1 MTRIGPKAVPS
12 GSGAWFDGLMQAWLI
27 WLIVAAV
34 LAGAETLSLDLV
46 LIMCAGGA
54 AAGGI
59 SAAAGLPPA
68 GQVAIAIA
76 GALALLLF
84 LRPVAKRHLT
94 SSGTAR
100 TGVEAL
106 IGAQAIVTSKVD
118 ARDGR
123 VRLGGSEWS
132 AKAYDSS
139 QVIPVGS
146 SVQVI
151 EISGATAIVWDSSS

>member
-1 MTRIGPKAVPS
+1 MRPNLVSPAM
-12 GSGAWFDGLMQAWLI
+12 GAWFDVLMQAWLI
-27 WLIVAAV
+27 WLILAAV
-34 LAGAETLSLDLV
+34 LAGAEALSLDLV

-59 SAAAGLPPA
+59 GAAAGLPPA
-68 GQVAIAIA
+68 AQIAIAVA

-84 LRPVAKRHLT
+84 LRPVAKRHLAG
-94 SSGTAR
+94 SGAAR

-106 IGAQAIVTSKVD
+106 IGTQAIVTSKVD
-118 ARDGR
+118 AHDGR

-132 AKAYDSS
+132 ARAYDEA

-151 EISGATAIVWDSSS
+151 EISGATAVVWDSSR

>member
-1 MTRIGPKAVPS
+1 MTRIGPNAVPA
-12 GSGAWFDGLMQAWLI
+12 GSGAWFDVLMQAWLI
-27 WLIVAAV
+27 WLILAAV
-34 LAGAETLSLDLV
+34 LAGAEILSLDLV

-68 GQVAIAIA
+68 AQVAIAIA

-94 SSGTAR
+94 GSGTAR
-100 TGVEAL
+100 TGIDAL

-151 EISGATAIVWDSSS
+151 EISGATAIVWDSSR

>member
-1 MTRIGPKAVPS
+1 MRGKSRVA
-12 GSGAWFDGLMQAWLI
+12 GNGAWFDVLMQAWLI
-27 WLIVAAV
+27 WLILAAV
-34 LAGAETLSLDLV
+34 LAGAEALSLDLV

-59 SAAAGLPPA
+59 GAAAGLPPA
-68 GQVAIAIA
+68 AQVAIAVA

-84 LRPVAKRHLT
+84 VRPVAKRHLT
-94 SSGTAR
+94 GSGTTR
-100 TGVEAL
+100 TGIEAL
-106 IGAQAIVTSKVD
+106 IGTQAIVTSKVD

-132 AKAYDSS
+132 ARAYDET

-151 EISGATAIVWDSSS
+151 QISGATAVVWDSSR

>member
-1 MTRIGPKAVPS
+1 MEP
-12 GSGAWFDGLMQAWLI
+12 MQAWLI
-27 WLIVAAV
+27 WLILAAV

-54 AAGGI
+54 AAGGVA
-59 SAAAGLPPA
+59 AAAGAPPA
-68 GQVAIAIA
+68 VQVAIAVA

-84 LRPVAKRHLT
+84 LRPVAKRHLAG
-94 SSGTAR
+94 SGTAR

-106 IGAQAIVTSKVD
+106 IGTQAIVTSKVD
-118 ARDGR
+118 SRDGR

-132 AKAYDSS
+132 AKSYDES

-151 EISGATAIVWDSSS
+151 EIRGATAVVWDSSR

>member
-1 MTRIGPKAVPS
+1 MSAGVGP
-12 GSGAWFDGLMQAWLI
+12 WFDVLMQAWLI

-54 AAGGI
+54 AAGGV

-68 GQVAIAIA
+68 AQVAIAIA

-94 SSGTAR
+94 GSGTAR
-100 TGVEAL
+100 NGVEAL
-106 IGAQAIVTSKVD
+106 IGTQAIVTSKVD

-132 AKAYDSS
+132 AKAYDGS

-151 EISGATAIVWDSSS
+151 EITGATALVWDSSR

>member
-1 MTRIGPKAVPS
+1 MH
-12 GSGAWFDGLMQAWLI
+12 AWLI

-59 SAAAGLPPA
+59 AAAAGAPPA
-68 GQVAIAIA
+68 VQVAVAVS
-76 GALALLLF
+76 GALALLLVV
-84 LRPVAKRHLT
+84 RPVAKRHLLG
-94 SSGTAR
+94 SGTAR
-100 TGVEAL
+100 MGVEAL
-106 IGAQAIVTSKVD
+106 IGTQAIVTSKVD
-118 ARDGR
+118 AKDGR

-132 AKAYDSS
+132 ARAYDQT

-151 EISGATAIVWDSSS
+151 EIKGATALVWDSSR

>member
-1 MTRIGPKAVPS
+1 
-12 GSGAWFDGLMQAWLI
+12 MQAWLI

-59 SAAAGLPPA
+59 AAAAGAPPA
-68 GQVAIAIA
+68 VQVAVAVG
-76 GALALLLF
+76 GALALLLVV
-84 LRPVAKRHLT
+84 RPVAKRHLLG
-94 SSGTAR
+94 SGTAR
-100 TGVEAL
+100 TGVDAL
-106 IGAQAIVTSKVD
+106 IGTQAIVTSKVD
-118 ARDGR
+118 AMDGR
-123 VRLGGSEWS
+123 IRLGGSEWS
-132 AKAYDSS
+132 ARAYDET

-151 EISGATAIVWDSSS
+151 QINGATAVVWDSSR

>member
-1 MTRIGPKAVPS
+1 MH
-12 GSGAWFDGLMQAWLI
+12 AWLI
-27 WLIVAAV
+27 WLILAAV

-54 AAGGI
+54 AAGGVA
-59 SAAAGLPPA
+59 AAAGAPPA
-68 GQVAIAIA
+68 VQVAVAVG
-76 GALALLLF
+76 GALALLLVV
-84 LRPVAKRHLT
+84 RPVAKRHLLG
-94 SSGTAR
+94 SGTAR

-106 IGAQAIVTSKVD
+106 VGTQAIVTSKVD
-118 ARDGR
+118 AKDGR

-132 AKAYDSS
+132 ARAYDET

-151 EISGATAIVWDSSS
+151 QINGATALVWDSSR

>member
-1 MTRIGPKAVPS
+1 MVGIGPNAMSAGVGP
-12 GSGAWFDGLMQAWLI
+12 WFDVLMQAWLI

-54 AAGGI
+54 AAGGV

-68 GQVAIAIA
+68 AQVAIAIA

-94 SSGTAR
+94 GSGTAR
-100 TGVEAL
+100 NGVEAL
-106 IGAQAIVTSKVD
+106 IGTQAIVTSKVD

-132 AKAYDSS
+132 AKAYDGS

-151 EISGATAIVWDSSS
+151 EITGATALVWDSSR

>member
-1 MTRIGPKAVPS
+1 VH
-12 GSGAWFDGLMQAWLI
+12 AWLI

-54 AAGGI
+54 AAGAVG
-59 SAAAGLPPA
+59 AAAGLPPA
-68 GQVAIAIA
+68 AQVALAVA
-76 GALALLLF
+76 SALALVGIV
-84 LRPVAKRHLT
+84 RPVAKRHLT
-94 SSGTAR
+94 GTGTSR

-106 IGAQAIVTSKVD
+106 VGTQAIVLSKVD
-118 ARDGR
+118 AKDGR
-123 VRLGGSEWS
+123 VRLNGGEWS
-132 AKAYDSS
+132 ARAFDSA

-151 EISGATAIVWDSSS
+151 EISGATAVVWDSSR

>member
-1 MTRIGPKAVPS
+1 MH
-12 GSGAWFDGLMQAWLI
+12 DWLI
-27 WLIVAAV
+27 WLILAAV

-59 SAAAGLPPA
+59 GAAAGLPPA
-68 GQVAIAIA
+68 AQIALAIA

-84 LRPVAKRHLT
+84 VRPVAKRHLT
-94 SSGTAR
+94 GSGTAR

-106 IGAQAIVTSKVD
+106 IGTQAIVTSKVD
-118 ARDGR
+118 ASDGR
-123 VRLGGSEWS
+123 IRLGGGEWS
-132 AKAYDSS
+132 ARAYDRG

-151 EISGATAIVWDSSS
+151 EITGATALVWDSSR